1 MIQYFIKAYKGE
13 ESEKKRVC
21 VRERESLCCT
31 PEANT
36 TL

>member
-21 VRERESLCCT
+21 VRERI
-31 PEANT
+31 
-36 TL
+36 TLLYT